1 MPGVLQAD
9 ASASGSV
16 RVEYDKERVDE
27 AAIVAALGKLK
38 VKPGKRTGSDHAG
51 SHAGHDHGAGDHAGH
66 DHGPGGHAEG
76 AEKRSEERRGG
87 PECVRTCRSRGSPYH
102 HKQNNTN
109 HTNVY
114 MDIIHKK

>member
-27 AAIVAALGKLK
+27 AAFVAALGKLK

-51 SHAGHDHGAGDHAGH
+51 SHSGHDHGAGDHAGH
-66 DHGPGGHAEG
+66 DHGPDRTSVVWG
-76 AEKRSEERRGG
+76 KRVSGRVDIGR
-87 PECVRTCRSRGSPYH
+87 PRTI
-102 HKQNNTN
+102 
-109 HTNVY
+109 HT
-114 MDIIHKK
+114 KKNYPTI